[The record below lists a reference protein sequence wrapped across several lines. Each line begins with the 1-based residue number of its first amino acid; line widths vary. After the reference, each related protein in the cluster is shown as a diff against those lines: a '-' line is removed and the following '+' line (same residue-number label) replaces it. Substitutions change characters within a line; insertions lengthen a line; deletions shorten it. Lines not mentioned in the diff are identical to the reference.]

1 MPSSLQDGQEIWVRC
16 STSFCGNSGFVIFTV
31 HLQMN
36 GQDGS
41 AAAGAS
47 CTAAPGWLAGVEPSA
62 RSGGHFPRGLHLWK
76 TGILT
81 EVLAGVSEVGCGMA
95 MKRRLLGMSARS
107 RGPWGA
113 PPASVLLPAVATVS
127 SLPQRP
133 VGQGLGVVKCC
144 GGE

>member
-1 MPSSLQDGQEIWVRC
+1 MLSSLQDGQEIWVRC
-16 STSFCGNSGFVIFTV
+16 STSFCGNSGFLIFTV
-31 HLQMN
+31 YLQMN

-81 EVLAGVSEVGCGMA
+81 EVLAGRQRGWVWDGDEEATTRNVGKVAGSMGCTSGFGSSSGGGDGVFTSATTSRARPGRGEML
-95 MKRRLLGMSARS
+95 RR
-107 RGPWGA
+107 
-113 PPASVLLPAVATVS
+113 
-127 SLPQRP
+127 
-133 VGQGLGVVKCC
+133 
-144 GGE
+144 